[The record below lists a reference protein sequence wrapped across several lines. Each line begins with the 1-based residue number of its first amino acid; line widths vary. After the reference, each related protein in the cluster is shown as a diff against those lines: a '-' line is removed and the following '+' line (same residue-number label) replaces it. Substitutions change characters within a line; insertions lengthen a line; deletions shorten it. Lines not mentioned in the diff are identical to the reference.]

1 MGEFYRRLRYL
12 LNSRRFDAELQND
25 LEFHREMAARQGRQ
39 TLGDTLRLREQSPE
53 AWGWVWI
60 DRLVQDLRYGGRG
73 LLRSPGF
80 TLAAML
86 VLAVGIGINVTAF
99 SVFNLM
105 MLKPLPVRDADS
117 LVRLQRHADCCS
129 ATEMQYSSLTFYRD
143 HAKTLSAVIGTMGGP
158 PMGLDNDVQPVS
170 NTFVTANYFSQ
181 LGESAALGRTLEPG
195 RDDAANAPPV
205 VVLGYGFWQRRF
217 GADPS
222 IVGKSIHL
230 NRKPATVVGV
240 LPYGFGSLEE
250 AHPDVWL
257 PITQQPWFVEGSKA
271 LTEST
276 LDQGTVRMWGRLAP
290 GVTAQM
296 AEQELRTLT
305 NDLRRQ
311 HPREI
316 WDGEFLKSAPAGHS
330 VVPDRDIYFAAV
342 MVGTLVL
349 LILAVACANLG
360 GLLLARGVTRE
371 HEIGIRIAVGASAL
385 RIFRQLFTESVLL
398 ALLGSA
404 VGQALSY
411 VILRVLLTN
420 LDAPAWMTATPDWR
434 VLLFAVAMSLLTAL
448 LFGLTPALQIARQ
461 RQRKT
466 VARQVLVGAQVA
478 ASCILLI
485 VAGLLVHAV
494 QRTLHTNPGFG
505 YEQVVLVDL
514 NLKNHGYSEPAA
526 QDFLSQMVSRLEAVP
541 GVTSVGLSSMPP
553 LGHGRISTIG
563 TEIAGRQ
570 VEIYPFQVDPAF
582 FKTMSIPLLQG
593 RNLLRGEVNS
603 IIVCD
608 SFARRQWPG
617 EDPLGKQLPN
627 GTGNDTVIGVV
638 GSARM
643 IALNDGSAL
652 ETYHAAQLPDMPN
665 MLVLIRTAGVPENLP
680 PAVKAIAEQVDPKLF
695 PDIRVL
701 KGAFRQEMVG
711 VQRAATMVGLLGIA
725 AILLAGVGVVGLV
738 AYAVSQRT
746 KEIAIRVA
754 LGARRAQV
762 LAAVLRPFSWPVAI
776 GVVAGVG
783 GAVALSSLLTK
794 ALYGL
799 GYLDPLSYVGAI
811 ATLTV
816 IIVIAMLLPARRA
829 LHLDLAKTLHCE

>member
-1 MGEFYRRLRYL
+1 MGEFFRRLRYL
-12 LNSRRFDAELQND
+12 LNSRRFEEELQND

-39 TLGDTLRLREQSPE
+39 NFGDMLRLREQARE

-60 DRLVQDLRYGGRG
+60 DRLAQDLRYGGRG

-80 TLAAML
+80 TVAAML
-86 VLAVGIGINVTAF
+86 VLAVGVGINVTAF

-105 MLKPLPVRDADS
+105 MLKSLPVRDADS
-117 LVRLQRHADCCS
+117 LVRLQRRSDCCS
-129 ATEMQYSSLTFYRD
+129 ATEMPYSSLTFYRD

-158 PMGLDNDVQPVS
+158 PMGLDGDVQVVS
-170 NTFVTANYFSQ
+170 NTFVTANYFSE

-195 RDDAANAPPV
+195 RDDVANAPPA
-205 VVLGYGFWQRRF
+205 VVLSYGFWQRRF
-217 GADPS
+217 GADPAV
-222 IVGKSIHL
+222 VGKTIHL

-240 LPYGFGSLEE
+240 LPHGFAGLEA

-276 LDQGTVRMWGRLAP
+276 LDQGTVSLWGRLAP
-290 GVTAQM
+290 GVTRQRT
-296 AEQELRTLT
+296 EQEMRALT
-305 NDLRRQ
+305 NELRRQ
-311 HPREI
+311 RPREI
-316 WDGEFLKSAPAGHS
+316 WDGEFLKSDPAGHS
-330 VVPDRDIYFAAV
+330 VVADKDIYFAAA

-360 GLLLARGVTRE
+360 GLLLARGVARE
-371 HEIGIRIAVGASAL
+371 HEVGIRIAVGASAL
-385 RIFRQLFTESVLL
+385 RVFRQLFTESVLL
-398 ALLGSA
+398 ALLGA
-404 VGQALSY
+404 AAGQVLSY

-420 LDAPAWMTATPDWR
+420 LNAPTWMTATPDWR
-434 VLLFAVAMSLLTAL
+434 VLLFAVAMSLVTAV

-478 ASCILLI
+478 ASCVLLI

-494 QRTLHTNPGFG
+494 QRTLRTNPGFG

-514 NLKNHGYSEPAA
+514 NLKNYGYSEPAA
-526 QDFLSQMVSRLEAVP
+526 RDFLNQIVSSLQTVP
-541 GVTSVGLSSMPP
+541 GVNSVGLSSMPP
-553 LGHGRISTIG
+553 LGHGRISMIA

-593 RNLLRGEVNS
+593 RNLLPGEVNS

-617 EDPLGKQLPN
+617 QDPLGKLLPN
-627 GTGNDTVIGVV
+627 GTGDDRVVGVV
-638 GSARM
+638 GNARM
-643 IALNDGSAL
+643 IALNNGSAL
-652 ETYHAAQLPDMPN
+652 ETYHAAQLSDMPN
-665 MLVLIRTAGVPENLP
+665 MVVLIRTAGAPESLP
-680 PAVKAIAEQVDPKLF
+680 PAVKAIVERLDPKLF

-701 KGAFRQEMVG
+701 KGAFKQEMVG
-711 VQRAATMVGLLGIA
+711 VLRASTMVGLLGIA
-725 AILLAGVGVVGLV
+725 AVLLAAVGIVGLV

-754 LGARRAQV
+754 LGAGRTQV
-762 LAAVLRPFSWPVAI
+762 LAAVLRQFSWPVAL
-776 GVVAGVG
+776 GVLAGVG
-783 GAVALSSLLTK
+783 GAVALASFLTK

-799 GYLDPLSYVGAI
+799 SSLDPLSYVGAI
-811 ATLTV
+811 AALTA
-816 IIVIAMLLPARRA
+816 IIVVAMLLPARRA
-829 LHLDLAKTLHCE
+829 LRLDLAKALHYE